1 MNATLPPAVLT
12 QVLSRSKRLFW
23 LKLAGISGF
32 MWLFF
37 VAYFHLLRQPARP
50 VFEMPL
56 TALDRWLPFQE
67 WALPAYLSLWLYVG
81 LAPGLMTRFRTL
93 LSYGL
98 WACVLCLAG
107 LAFFYGWPTAIPAYT
122 GPAPD
127 AVLYRLLQGVDAA
140 GNACPSMH
148 VASACYT
155 GLWLDRLLRAMG
167 AAGTWRFGNGVW
179 AGLIVYSTLAVKQHV
194 ALDVMAGALLGALM
208 ALAAL
213 RWSLAGRE
221 GIVDRTGEGMAP
233 ASCGV
238 PVRNC

>member
-1 MNATLPPAVLT
+1 MNATPPPAVLT
-12 QVLSRSKRLFW
+12 QVLSRSRRLFW
-23 LKLAGISGF
+23 LKLVGISGF

-37 VAYFHLLRQPARP
+37 AAYFHLLRQPAQA
-50 VFEMPL
+50 VFQMPL

-81 LAPGLMTRFRTL
+81 LAPGLMPGFRTL

-98 WACVLCLAG
+98 WACALCVAG
-107 LAFFYGWPTAIPAYT
+107 LACFYLWPTAIPAYT

-155 GLWLDRLLRAMG
+155 GLWLDRLIKAIGG
-167 AAGTWRFGNGVW
+167 AGAWRLGNLVW

-194 ALDVMAGALLGALM
+194 VLDVLAGALLGVLM

-221 GIVDRTGEGMAP
+221 GILDRQAEGMAP
-233 ASCGV
+233 APCGV